1 MGQSID
7 LFAFGFRPTTR
18 ASSRSLPRR
27 LAWKLRHLG
36 GRIVHHHNFG
46 DYLSYQLVSWLA
58 SSRVLL
64 ADQSESGKLLA
75 IGSILWSL
83 QDDDVIWGSGA
94 HRPGQIPRRSN
105 VRCLAVR
112 GPLTLQ
118 ELRRA
123 NVVSADCRPLFF
135 DPGVLVSLLFPG
147 LKTLSSVPG
156 KTLVIPHYSDLA
168 TVHQMVS
175 KLDLP
180 VDVVNP
186 FRRPIR
192 IAEMITRS
200 ERVISSSLHGLIFAD
215 ALGIPAI
222 PLRLDGN
229 KEPPFKYED
238 YFEGTGRSAPRFS
251 SDIVD
256 ALDRDPRSF
265 RYSQADLNR
274 FVSRFPFPLNP
285 GIQ

>member
-1 MGQSID
+1 MAQSIK

-27 LAWKLRHLG
+27 LVWKLHHLG

-64 ADQSESGKLLA
+64 AEQSESGKLLA

-94 HRPGQIPRRSN
+94 HRANQIPRRSN
-105 VRCLAVR
+105 VKCLAVR

-123 NVVSADCRPLFF
+123 NVVAADCRPLFF
-135 DPGVLVSLLFPG
+135 DPGVLVSLLFSG
-147 LKTLSSVPG
+147 LRTLSSASG
-156 KTLVIPHYSDLA
+156 GTLVIPHYSDLA
-168 TVHQMVS
+168 TVRQMVS

-186 FRRPIR
+186 FCRPIR
-192 IAEMITRS
+192 IAEKIARS

-238 YFEGTGRSAPRFS
+238 YFEGTGRPVPGFS
-251 SDIVD
+251 SNIVH
-256 ALDRDPRSF
+256 ALDRDPRAF
-265 RYSQADLNR
+265 RYSEVDLNR
-274 FVSRFPFPLNP
+274 FVASFPFSLNP